1 LAAAHGRWDAIE
13 VRILDT
19 VLGLSLTSTSVGW
32 VLVEGRDADGTIL
45 DHDDF
50 EASTGAGVRA
60 VAISEQTTAAVLE
73 AQAAAAGYGHRLHVI
88 GVTWSDEAAAEAAL
102 LVESLTSAGFDN
114 VVPIRLHQACDMLA
128 RAIAPVVG
136 YDKAAVCV
144 LDGDSTIVVMVD
156 TDDDEPQTAIKQL
169 SGGPGRLVQ
178 WLTTLFDRSSW
189 QPGGIVV
196 VGPDEDLEALSWRL
210 EKAVPVP
217 VITQT
222 GAELALARG
231 AALGSVESTEFT
243 DTEMFETVSCARGAR
258 GGSPQHSYIGA
269 LTMLVAGA
277 VTFVASLSFAMG
289 PHLVPNRAT
298 GPVQHVVH
306 RAAAA
311 PVAQLPTPPPAAVEV
326 HAPRPAPARAPA
338 EPPAVAQPQTV
349 AAEEPSAGLPAA
361 APIAPIAPPAP
372 PPPAAPPPPPD
383 PHPRL
388 TKLLERL
395 HGQQNPPPDQ
405 PAPGQAPPGSPGA
418 PPP

>member
-1 LAAAHGRWDAIE
+1 
-13 VRILDT
+13 LDT

-50 EASTGAGVRA
+50 QADTGSGVRA
-60 VAISEQTTAAVLE
+60 VNTSAQTSAAVLD
-73 AQAAAAGYGHRLHVI
+73 AQATAVNNDHRLHVI

-102 LVESLTSAGFDN
+102 LLESLTDAGFHN

-136 YDKAAVCV
+136 YEKAAVCV
-144 LDGDSTIVVMVD
+144 LDGGSTIVVMVD
-156 TDDDEPQTAIKQL
+156 TCDDEPQTAIKQL
-169 SGGPGRLVQ
+169 TGGAGRLVG

-189 QPGGIVV
+189 QPGAIVV

-222 GAELALARG
+222 GAQLALARG
-231 AALGSVESTEFT
+231 AALASAESTGFT
-243 DTEMFETVSCARGAR
+243 DTEMVETADGDPGERRSSR
-258 GGSPQHSYIGA
+258 QNSYAGA

-277 VTFVASLSFAMG
+277 VTFVASLSLALG
-289 PHLVPNRAT
+289 PRLVPDRAT
-298 GPVQHVVH
+298 EPVQHVVH
-306 RAAAA
+306 KAAT
-311 PVAQLPTPPPAAVEV
+311 PHVAQVPAPQPAAVEV
-326 HAPRPAPARAPA
+326 PAARPAPPPAPVEQPTQAPA
-338 EPPAVAQPQTV
+338 AAQPQSV
-349 AAEEPSAGLPAA
+349 ASGEPSAELPAA
-361 APIAPIAPPAP
+361 APVP
-372 PPPAAPPPPPD
+372 PPPPEPVAPPPPPPN
-383 PHPRL
+383 PHPLL

-395 HGQQNPPPDQ
+395 HGQQNPAPDQ
-405 PAPGQAPPGSPGA
+405 PAPGQGQPPNPGA

>member
-1 LAAAHGRWDAIE
+1 
-13 VRILDT
+13 LDT

-50 EASTGAGVRA
+50 QVGTGSGVRA
-60 VAISEQTTAAVLE
+60 VNTAAQTSAAVLD
-73 AQAAAAGYGHRLHVI
+73 AQATAVNYDHRLHVI

-102 LVESLTSAGFDN
+102 LLESLTDAGFHN

-136 YDKAAVCV
+136 YEKAAVCV

-156 TDDDEPQTAIKQL
+156 TCDDEPQTAIKQL
-169 SGGPGRLVQ
+169 TGGAGRLVG
-178 WLTTLFDRSSW
+178 WLTSLFDRSSW
-189 QPGGIVV
+189 QPSGIVV

-210 EKAVPVP
+210 EKAAPVP

-222 GAELALARG
+222 GAQLALARG
-231 AALGSVESTEFT
+231 AALASAESTGFT
-243 DTEMFETVSCARGAR
+243 DTEMVETADGDRGER
-258 GGSPQHSYIGA
+258 RSSRQNSYAGA

-277 VTFVASLSFAMG
+277 VTFVASLSLALG
-289 PHLVPNRAT
+289 PRLVPDRAT

-306 RAAAA
+306 KAAT
-311 PVAQLPTPPPAAVEV
+311 PRVAQVPAPQPAAVEV
-326 HAPRPAPARAPA
+326 PAARPAPPPAPVEQPTQAPA
-338 EPPAVAQPQTV
+338 AAQPQTV
-349 AAEEPSAGLPAA
+349 ASDEPSAQLPAA
-361 APIAPIAPPAP
+361 APVP
-372 PPPAAPPPPPD
+372 PPPPEPVAPPPPPPN
-383 PHPRL
+383 PHPLL

-395 HGQQNPPPDQ
+395 HGQQDPLPGQGPPPN
-405 PAPGQAPPGSPGA
+405 PGA

>member
-1 LAAAHGRWDAIE
+1 M
-13 VRILDT
+13 DT

-50 EASTGAGVRA
+50 QVGTGSGVRA
-60 VAISEQTTAAVLE
+60 VNTAAQTSAAVLD
-73 AQAAAAGYGHRLHVI
+73 AQATAVNYDHRLHVI

-102 LVESLTSAGFDN
+102 LLESLTDAGFHN

-136 YDKAAVCV
+136 NEKAAVCV
-144 LDGDSTIVVMVD
+144 LDGDSTIVVMFD
-156 TDDDEPQTAIKQL
+156 TCDDEPQTAIKQL
-169 SGGPGRLVQ
+169 TGGAGRLVG

-189 QPGGIVV
+189 QPDAIVV

-222 GAELALARG
+222 GAQLALARG
-231 AALGSVESTEFT
+231 AALASAESTGFT
-243 DTEMFETVSCARGAR
+243 DTEMVQTADGERGER
-258 GGSPQHSYIGA
+258 RSSRQNSYAGA

-277 VTFVASLSFAMG
+277 VTFVASLSLLLG
-289 PHLVPNRAT
+289 PRLVPDRAT

-306 RAAAA
+306 KAAT
-311 PVAQLPTPPPAAVEV
+311 PRVAQVSAPQPAAVEV
-326 HAPRPAPARAPA
+326 PAARPAPPPAPVEQPTQAPA
-338 EPPAVAQPQTV
+338 AAQPQTV
-349 AAEEPSAGLPAA
+349 ASDEPSAELPAA
-361 APIAPIAPPAP
+361 APVP
-372 PPPAAPPPPPD
+372 PPPPEPVAPPPPPPN
-383 PHPRL
+383 PHPLL

-395 HGQQNPPPDQ
+395 HGQQNP
-405 PAPGQAPPGSPGA
+405 APGQGPPPNPGA